1 MNTMNREP
9 VEFYV
14 SNIGGPEP
22 RVVARFTHDERGL
35 HIERFDR
42 LVGRWVPDSSVAGYS
57 LGFDDWAERSSRDE
71 AAGIIAGWG
80 FDPALVDA
88 PVTVTAT
95 T

>member
-1 MNTMNREP
+1 MDAMSWDP

-14 SNIGGPEP
+14 STQGWEQPE
-22 RVVARFTHDERGL
+22 VVARFTRDERGL

-42 LVGRWVPDSSVAGYS
+42 LAGRWVPDSSVFGYS
-57 LGFDDWAERSSRDE
+57 VGFDDWAERSSREE

-88 PVTVTAT
+88 PVTVTAVT
-95 T
+95 